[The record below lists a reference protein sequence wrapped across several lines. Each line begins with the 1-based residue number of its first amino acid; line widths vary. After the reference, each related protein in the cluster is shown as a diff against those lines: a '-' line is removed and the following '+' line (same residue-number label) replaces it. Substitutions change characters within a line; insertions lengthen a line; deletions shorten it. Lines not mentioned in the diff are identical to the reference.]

1 MIIVKSKTN
10 GVNVYVFNIQED
22 LTQIY
27 PTFFNQILTFN
38 VDFDQKSTHKSHVQQ
53 NTLEFLPEIRRVVI
67 VKSVITDS
75 TIELFLVILSFFLR
89 TQIIH
94 PVMTRMFFV

>member
-1 MIIVKSKTN
+1 MIVKSKTN
-10 GVNVYVFNIQED
+10 GVYVSVFNIQED

-27 PTFFNQILTFN
+27 PTFLNEILTFN
-38 VDFDQKSTHKSHVQQ
+38 VDFDPKSHVQL